1 MKIKRRIDEKDLLK
15 MLDIPSF
22 RHMTKDKLASFVSAL
37 PDVDPDVAK
46 KALEQFPDFSTA
58 MAEIVSHYRGI
69 VSECLAGSDG
79 DTRLCLETCAS
90 MVNSIQRELDK
101 KELSFEQQQALIDR
115 SMELVQTMKE
125 ISADGK
131 HFRAHVINV
140 TSIALV
146 VVTGA
151 LISAIGG
158 KVDFSLSDL
167 IRPASRA

>member
-1 MKIKRRIDEKDLLK
+1 
-15 MLDIPSF
+15 
-22 RHMTKDKLASFVSAL
+22 
-37 PDVDPDVAK
+37 
-46 KALEQFPDFSTA
+46 
-58 MAEIVSHYRGI
+58 
-69 VSECLAGSDG
+69 
-79 DTRLCLETCAS
+79 
-90 MVNSIQRELDK
+90 
-101 KELSFEQQQALIDR
+101 
-115 SMELVQTMKE
+115 MKE